1 MELLSALS
9 LLNFF
14 CIWIPNFSLIA
25 KLLYEATKGCLDEPL
40 FNPSLLANPFRQ
52 LTQSLL

>member
-40 FNPSLLANPFRQ
+40 FNPSLLANPLRQ